1 MGVRYRDGRGYAYV
15 CISHSAGFIPGI
27 LVERVS
33 IHIARSTLLTVRLYH
48 KTPLYPESNAASA
61 DDPYTHAKLRNIN
74 ATTVRG
80 ARLFAPSFA
89 KPQEL
94 PLRRPFF
101 LVMRRPARV
110 ILTRSMI
117 LYPDSPSVCRHPSPT
132 CTHPVHR
139 GFSLEIPFLHA

>member
-1 MGVRYRDGRGYAYV
+1 MAVGMRMYV
-15 CISHSAGFIPGI
+15 CISYSAGIIPGM
-27 LVERVS
+27 LVAWVS
-33 IHIARSTLLTVRLYH
+33 IHTARSTLLTLRLYH

-74 ATTVRG
+74 ATTARG

-94 PLRRPFF
+94 LSLSGRPFF

-110 ILTRSMI
+110 IILARSMI

-132 CTHPVHR
+132 CTHPLHR
-139 GFSLEIPFLHA
+139 PFSLTIPFLHA

>member
-1 MGVRYRDGRGYAYV
+1 MAVGMRMYV
-15 CISHSAGFIPGI
+15 CISYSAGIIPGM
-27 LVERVS
+27 LVAWVS
-33 IHIARSTLLTVRLYH
+33 IHTARSTLLTVRMYH

-117 LYPDSPSVCRHPSPT
+117 LYPGSPSVCRHPSPT
-132 CTHPVHR
+132 CTHPLHR